1 MSGRAPPPRERS
13 AAGRDAGDPSI
24 RPPGSKPPPTRV
36 TVDAENAGRRLD
48 GFVRQLLPTEP
59 RAALMK
65 WIRRGMIRVNGRRA
79 DLDVRLADG
88 DVVSVP
94 GGLTLAG
101 AAPEPARA
109 RPTLP
114 APDVLYEDDDVLV
127 VDKPAGLAA
136 HPGTGHEHDSLI
148 DRVLA
153 YLGAATAAPGHRP
166 GLVQRLDEGVS
177 GVLVVGKNARAL
189 RHLNAQVASDHL
201 DKRYVALVAGTL
213 EADGV
218 IDLPLAQDDVPD
230 RDRPHAR
237 VDAAGQRARTDYHVE
252 RRYAGAT
259 LVEVRIHTGRQH
271 QIRAHLAAVGH
282 PIAGDRRYGTRASA
296 AVSPGLERPFLHARS
311 VTFEHPVDG
320 RSMRVEAPLPGELA
334 AVLARL
340 RR

>member
-13 AAGRDAGDPSI
+13 APGRGAGDPSA
-24 RPPGSKPPPTRV
+24 RPPDAKPPPTRV
-36 TVDAENAGRRLD
+36 TVDAQNAGRRLD

-65 WIRRGMIRVNGRRA
+65 WIRRGMIRVNGRKA

-94 GGLTLAG
+94 GGLVVAG
-101 AAPEPARA
+101 AAAEPA

-114 APDVLYEDDDVLV
+114 APEVLYEDDDVLV
-127 VDKPAGLAA
+127 VNKPAGLAA
-136 HPGTGHEHDSLI
+136 HAGTGHEDDSLI

-153 YLGAATAAPGHRP
+153 YLGATAAAPGHRP

-177 GVLVVGKNARAL
+177 GVLVVGKNAPAL
-189 RHLNAQVASDHL
+189 RHLNAQVVSGHL
-201 DKRYVALVAGTL
+201 DKRYVALVAGKL
-213 EADGV
+213 DADGV
-218 IDLPLAQDDVPD
+218 IDLPLAQDDAPD
-230 RDRPHAR
+230 RARPHAR

-252 RRYAGAT
+252 RRYADAT

-271 QIRAHLAAVGH
+271 QIRAHLAAIGH

-296 AVSPGLERPFLHARS
+296 TVAPGLDRPFLHARS

-320 RSMRVEAPLPGELA
+320 RSVHIEAPMPGELA
-334 AVLARL
+334 AVLENLGR
-340 RR
+340 